1 MSEFTPADAGLA
13 FTADVP
19 AAIRKAIATVTD
31 NTAAEDSGRLVR
43 RPSST

>member
-19 AAIRKAIATVTD
+19 AAIRKA
-31 NTAAEDSGRLVR
+31 SR
-43 RPSST
+43 R